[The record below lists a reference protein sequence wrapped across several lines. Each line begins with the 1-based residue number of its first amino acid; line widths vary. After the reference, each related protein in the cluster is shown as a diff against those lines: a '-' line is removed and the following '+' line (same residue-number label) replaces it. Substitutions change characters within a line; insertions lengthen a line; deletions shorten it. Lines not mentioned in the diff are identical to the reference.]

1 MDHQLTTLPN
11 GLRVIT
17 ETMPSVRS
25 VSVGCW
31 VDTGSRDESDVEAG
45 CSHFLEHL
53 LFKGTEEISAREIAE
68 AFDAVGARS
77 NAFTSKEYTC
87 YWAQLRDEDLAMGMD
102 LLSEMIQRPA
112 FRQAEIESE
121 SSVVLEEINM
131 NEDDPADVAHDQF
144 ARALWGQHALAKPV
158 LGTRESITDMTRDVI
173 AGYWQRRYHP
183 STVVLAAA
191 GHVEHE
197 DAVAMATARFGDWE
211 GGAGGHDF
219 VDAPID
225 TSVGVVTRDTEQAH
239 LVIGGES
246 LKRGDDRRFAFG
258 ILNHV
263 IGGGMSSRLF
273 RRIREERGL
282 AYAVYAFRMPY
293 ADSGAFGVYVG
304 TTPNQTSEVLTL
316 VREELATVVED
327 GLTTDELERVKGNMK
342 GGLALSMEDTNS
354 RMVRLGRHELTG
366 IDHLTLDETVARIDA
381 VTLGEVHAVAKEVY
395 GGPFVLGAVGPFEAA
410 DLEQYVG

>member
-25 VSVGCW
+25 VAVGCW
-31 VDTGSRDESDVEAG
+31 VDTGSRDETVAEEG

-53 LFKGTEEISAREIAE
+53 LFKGTDEISAREIAE
-68 AFDAVGARS
+68 AFDSVGARS

-87 YWAQLRDEDLAMGMD
+87 YWAQLRDADLGMGME

-112 FRQAEIESE
+112 FREDEIESE
-121 SSVVLEEINM
+121 SHVVLEEINM

-144 ARALWGQHALAKPV
+144 ARALWGSHMLAKPV
-158 LGTRESITDMTRDVI
+158 LGTRASITEMSRDTI
-173 AGYWQRRYHP
+173 AGYWRRRYHP
-183 STVVLAAA
+183 STLVVAAA
-191 GHVEHE
+191 GHVDHD
-197 DAVAMATARFGDWE
+197 DAVAMATERFGSWD
-211 GGAGGHDF
+211 GAVGGHEL
-219 VDAPID
+219 VATSID
-225 TSVGVVTRDTEQAH
+225 SSVGVVTRDTEQAH

-263 IGGGMSSRLF
+263 VGGGMSSRLF

-304 TTPNQTSEVLTL
+304 TTPHQASEVLSL
-316 VREELATVVED
+316 VREELRTVVED
-327 GLTTDELERVKGNMK
+327 GLTLEELDRAKGNMK
-342 GGLALSMEDTNS
+342 GGLALSMEDTSS

-366 IDHLTLDETVARIDA
+366 IEHLTLDATVARIDA
-381 VTLGEVHAVAKEVY
+381 VTLGEIHSVAGDIY
-395 GGPFVLGAVGPFEAA
+395 GGPFVLGAVGPFDAG
-410 DLEQYVG
+410 DLEQFVG